1 MQQNQSAM
9 ASLMGAYFL
18 WTTLPLYLKLFTK
31 SVPLEIAA
39 HRLLWSFLFLLL
51 FFVFF
56 KKQTFQKQYK
66 KIKKSTLF
74 FLFLSGLM
82 IFINWLFYIYAVHT
96 NELLQA
102 SLGYFITPI
111 LSVFMGLV
119 LLREKIHPLQW
130 LSILLATIGVGYLIF
145 FYGKLPWL
153 ALGRFLSFNAHSYI
167 LGHSKRI
174 RK

>member
-1 MQQNQSAM
+1 MNKIIKNNLCNKITRAM
-9 ASLMGAYFL
+9 VSLMGAYFL

-56 KKQTFQKQYK
+56 KKQTFQKQCK

-119 LLREKIHPLQW
+119 LLREKNQI
-130 LSILLATIGVGYLIF
+130 LATKFLL
-145 FYGKLPWL
+145 LPSTSIMF
-153 ALGRFLSFNAHSYI
+153 ANKMDNHCNG
-167 LGHSKRI
+167 
-174 RK
+174 